1 MGHFGDFQ
9 EVVCHVRNE
18 NTMTDYEITLDERS
32 YDAIYPERHIHEL
45 EVDE

>member
-1 MGHFGDFQ
+1 
-9 EVVCHVRNE
+9 
-18 NTMTDYEITLDERS
+18 MTDYEITLDERS